1 MEQNRMVDVSEII
14 KNEIKSNDVILF
26 MKGTPVFPM
35 CGFSAATVQVLS
47 DIGVK
52 FSTVNVLDSNEMRE
66 GIKKFSNWPT
76 IPQLYVKEEFI
87 GGCDIVKEMQETGEL
102 LELFNSKGIQVNP
115 S

>member
-1 MEQNRMVDVSEII
+1 MEENNTVDVSENI
-14 KNEIKSNDVILF
+14 KNEIKSNDVVLF

-52 FSTVNVLDSNEMRE
+52 FSSVNVLDSNEMRE
-66 GIKKFSNWPT
+66 GIKKFSDWPT

-87 GGCDIVKEMQETGEL
+87 GGCDIVKEMHETGEL
-102 LELFNSKGIQVNP
+102 LELFNSRGIDVNP

>member
-1 MEQNRMVDVSEII
+1 MEENSIVDVSENI
-14 KNEIKSNDVILF
+14 KNEIKSNEVVLF

-52 FSTVNVLDSNEMRE
+52 FSSVNVLDSNEMRE

-87 GGCDIVKEMQETGEL
+87 VGCDIVKEMHETGEL
-102 LELFNSKGIQVNP
+102 LELFNSRGIDVKP

>member
-1 MEQNRMVDVSEII
+1 MEENNTVDVSENI
-14 KNEIKSNDVILF
+14 KNEIKSNDVVLF

-52 FSTVNVLDSNEMRE
+52 FNSVNVLDSNELRE
-66 GIKKFSNWPT
+66 GIKKFSDWPT

-102 LELFNSKGIQVNP
+102 LELFNSRGIDVKP